1 MNTGRPRPLRYTTLS
16 FDLDG
21 TLVDTA
27 GEIAEAANRT
37 LEDFGVPRQPVAL
50 VSRFIG
56 AGTRHLMLQLRE
68 QVIATAALQ
77 PAQLPVEPMLERL
90 EVHYTDTTGL
100 LAQPYPGCAETLTAL
115 RAAGVRLACL
125 TNKEHRFAIR
135 VLATTGL
142 LEAFDLIVG
151 GDTLPQRKP
160 DPRTVQHVLAVL
172 GGRPGQAA
180 HIGDSRIDVETAKA
194 AGVAAWAVPWGYN
207 AGEPITRAQPDLI
220 FESLPQIARHVLGEP
235 LHQA

>member
-1 MNTGRPRPLRYTTLS
+1 VNTRLSEPLRYTTLS

-21 TLVDTA
+21 TLVNTA

-50 VSRFIG
+50 ISRFIG

-68 QVIATAALQ
+68 QVIAAASLQ

-100 LAQPYPGCAETLTAL
+100 LAQPYPGCAETLAAL

-125 TNKEHRFAIR
+125 TNKEHRFALR
-135 VLATTGL
+135 VLAATGL
-142 LEAFDLIVG
+142 QDAFDLIVG

-160 DPRTVQHVLAVL
+160 DPRTLQHVLSAL
-172 GGRPGQAA
+172 GGAPAQAA

-207 AGEPITRAQPDLI
+207 AGEPIIQAKPDVL
-220 FESLPQIARHVLGEP
+220 FESLPQIARHVLGEA
-235 LHQA
+235 LRLA